1 MRKVKIIRSLK
12 RKNSSIDSA
21 LTSKNLNNF
30 KKIDSDT
37 YESNNYHDVDKIVN
51 IDIDIGVS
59 SLTIDWY

>member
-1 MRKVKIIRSLK
+1 VRKVKIIRSLK